1 MKKMSFT
8 IKSVAIAVIAT
19 TIGLNSTNR
28 PIASTIEPSLLLN
41 EAQRELATMQSSH
54 YQHHT
59 DVDESK
65 GVFNY
70 DCSGFVDYV
79 LQKVAPAAYAELPI
93 SKPSS
98 QRPLAQDFY
107 NLFAR
112 STSKTS
118 HWQQVT
124 KVDRLQAGD
133 IVAWLRPPES
143 DSNNTGHVMIIA
155 SQPRINPD
163 SPKGTLRERADEM
176 LIPVID
182 STSSPHANDTRRQ
195 GETGLGRGTIGAIFN
210 AQGKAIAYRWRGGLS
225 QQVQATD
232 IAFGRL
238 R

>member
-19 TIGLNSTNR
+19 TIGLSFTNR
-28 PIASTIEPSLLLN
+28 PSASAIESSLLLN
-41 EAQRELATMQSSH
+41 EAQRELSTMKSSH
-54 YQHHT
+54 YQHRT
-59 DVDESK
+59 DVNESK
-65 GVFNY
+65 GIFNY
-70 DCSGFVDYV
+70 DCSGFVDYA
-79 LQKVAPAAYAELPI
+79 LQKVAPAAYAEIPI

-118 HWQQVT
+118 HWQQIT

-133 IVAWLRPPES
+133 VVAWLRPPES

-155 SQPRINPD
+155 SVPRINPD
-163 SPKGTLRERADEM
+163 RADEM

-210 AQGKAIAYRWRGGLS
+210 AQGKAIAYRWRGGQS
-225 QQVQATD
+225 KQAQATD

>member
-1 MKKMSFT
+1 MIPTTKMSFT
-8 IKSVAIAVIAT
+8 IKSVSIAVIAT
-19 TIGLNSTNR
+19 MIGLSFTNYH
-28 PIASTIEPSLLLN
+28 IASAIEASLLLN

-54 YQHHT
+54 YQHRT
-59 DVDESK
+59 DVNESK

-70 DCSGFVDYV
+70 DCSGFVDYA
-79 LQKVAPAAYAELPI
+79 LQKVAPEAYAEIPI

-112 STSKTS
+112 STTRTAY
-118 HWQQVT
+118 WQRVT
-124 KVDRLQAGD
+124 KVDRLQSGD
-133 IVAWLRPPES
+133 IVAWLRPPEN

-163 SPKGTLRERADEM
+163 RADEI

-195 GETGLGRGTIGAIFN
+195 GKTGLGRGTIGAIFN
-210 AQGKAIAYRWRGGLS
+210 SQGEAIAYRWRGGQS
-225 QQVQATD
+225 KQAQATE

>member
-8 IKSVAIAVIAT
+8 IKSVAIAVVAT
-19 TIGLNSTNR
+19 TIGLSSTNR
-28 PIASTIEPSLLLN
+28 PIASAIESSLLLN
-41 EAQRELATMQSSH
+41 EAQRELATMKSSH

-70 DCSGFVDYV
+70 DCSGFIDYA
-79 LQKVAPAAYAELPI
+79 LQKVAPAAYAEISI

-112 STSKTS
+112 SRSVRLAKSTSKTS
-118 HWQQVT
+118 HWQQVP

-155 SQPRINPD
+155 SGPRINPD
-163 SPKGTLRERADEM
+163 RADEI

-210 AQGKAIAYRWRGGLS
+210 DRGKAIAYRWRGGLS
-225 QQVQATD
+225 QQAQATD

>member
-1 MKKMSFT
+1 MSFT
-8 IKSVAIAVIAT
+8 IKSVAIAVITT
-19 TIGLNSTNR
+19 TIGLSFTNR
-28 PIASTIEPSLLLN
+28 LIASAIEPSLLLN
-41 EAQRELATMQSSH
+41 EAQRELATMKSSH

-59 DVDESK
+59 DVNESK

-70 DCSGFVDYV
+70 DCSGFVDYA
-79 LQKVAPAAYAELPI
+79 LQKIAPAAYAEISI

-133 IVAWLRPPES
+133 IVAWLRPPEN
-143 DSNNTGHVMIIA
+143 DSKNTGHVMIIA
-155 SQPRINPD
+155 SEPRINPD
-163 SPKGTLRERADEM
+163 RADEM

-210 AQGKAIAYRWRGGLS
+210 SQGKAIAYRWRGGLS
-225 QQVQATD
+225 QQAQATD